1 MGQCESCVMGITE
14 FLCHAE
20 RMICAGQRRIEQH
33 APNRTNCS
41 HFSSLQVVNRIREVP
56 HRTRLLVV
64 DRDTDDVLRSRGK
77 ACTEDIAVE
86 MGTLSPRPSP
96 APTPSASPIP
106 RGTSPLSPKVN
117 NTRSSAADVTTDGVT
132 SDEVKRSSEI
142 LSAATD
148 TEVRVGVRLLFG
160 AIRRMWQN
168 GKIIIMICA

>member
-1 MGQCESCVMGITE
+1 MGQCESCVMGTT
-14 FLCHAE
+14 AD
-20 RMICAGQRRIEQH
+20 RICVEPH

-64 DRDTDDVLRSRGK
+64 DRDTDEFLRSRGK

-96 APTPSASPIP
+96 APTPSTSPIP

-117 NTRSSAADVTTDGVT
+117 HTPSSAADVTTDSVT
-132 SDEVKRSSEI
+132 SDEVQRASEI
-142 LSAATD
+142 PSAASD
-148 TEVRVGVRLLFG
+148 TEVWVDVRLLLG
-160 AIRRMWQN
+160 AIRRIWPNNNNMCIVFI
-168 GKIIIMICA
+168 K